1 MDLTSTAA
9 LFRHNAW
16 ANERMLTAASHLPP
30 ADFAKHIKS
39 SHASVRDTL
48 VHIVWAEWMWLQRWK
63 GTSPTLV
70 YDPADYPNA
79 HTLHER
85 HIEVD
90 AERSAFI
97 QELTDDDLS
106 RVIEYRNLKGE
117 TWRYP
122 LWQQLHHVL
131 SHSAHHRGQVGTM
144 LRQLTDACPET
155 DLLLYYDA
163 GGQ

>member
-1 MDLTSTAA
+1 MPLAITAA
-9 LFRHNAW
+9 LFRHTAW
-16 ANERMLTAASHLPP
+16 ANERMLAAGAHLPP
-30 ADFAKHIKS
+30 ADFVRHIES
-39 SHASVRDTL
+39 SHGSIRDTL
-48 VHIVWAEWMWLQRWK
+48 VHILWGEWLWLQRWK

-70 YDPADYPNA
+70 FAPAEYPDA
-79 HTLHER
+79 HSLHER
-85 HIEVD
+85 HVAVD

-97 QELTDDDLS
+97 DALTDDALL

-131 SHSAHHRGQVGTM
+131 NHSAHHRGQVGTM
-144 LRQLTDACPET
+144 LRQVGAPCPAT
-155 DLLLYYDA
+155 DLLVYYDA